1 VLDVELGGGRL
12 RSRVHRECTNGGERV
27 REDEA
32 SEVVVVVAVDEIES
46 VWSYQD
52 ELV

>member
-27 REDEA
+27 REEA